1 MNRINYFQQGGTA
14 SQQNTQQQ
22 IKTLVQA
29 AMQGDQEATQTIN
42 QIMQNAKSGD
52 EKSIQLAQMIQQV
65 MQQMKKS
72 AKWGSKLEY
81 IKGLKFKKGGKACP
95 ACMSEGGKTEKKK
108 VAYKDID
115 SKTYQNLPSDQKID
129 SDLHKDTYAKSYN
142 KDGSYNTSH
151 KPTVND
157 STEIHK
163 KHMSPELIR
172 KYAGKKKCGG
182 KTVKK
187 RYFGGWL

>member
-29 AMQGDQEATQTIN
+29 AIQGDQEATQTIN

-81 IKGLKFKKGGKACP
+81 IKSLKFKKGGKACP
-95 ACMSEGGKTEKKK
+95 ACMEKGDTILVNGQYPKHWTPQQRMEYDRKHPTDETKAADENHKARQLEKKK
-108 VAYKDID
+108 HQPKKQVEKKD
-115 SKTYQNLPSDQKID
+115 S
-129 SDLHKDTYAKSYN
+129 
-142 KDGSYNTSH
+142 GS
-151 KPTVND
+151 
-157 STEIHK
+157 
-163 KHMSPELIR
+163 
-172 KYAGKKKCGG
+172 